1 MDGPNDEGEM
11 FERPGRLSDPL
22 PKPYDNEQAARYAN
36 GGAYPPDLS
45 LIANAR
51 PNGQNYLFS
60 LLLGYKEPPAGVSV
74 SSQCQQSEAFYCT
87 ATSTWVIFM
96 LKNTTHNQRR
106 QAFRS

>member
-1 MDGPNDEGEM
+1 M

-22 PKPYDNEQAARYAN
+22 PKPYANEQAARYAN

-74 SSQCQQSEAFYCT
+74 SSHCWQSR
-87 ATSTWVIFM
+87 ATCCSVPQLTGDAGQHKSCSTSSNMASTVS
-96 LKNTTHNQRR
+96 TTDHMD
-106 QAFRS
+106 